1 MKRITLETS
10 TTFPADLASR
20 KPTGTGNRPENKD
33 VEYIG
38 DEQLQDDNAEL
49 EQFTEAET
57 HPSHLQTLVL
67 AHIDAQS
74 YNGSRHPNHSS
85 EDEKPK
91 LGHFLLAFQDNFYCV
106 LSLKRFGTEWR
117 HFIIFV
123 FHLCRPLVKYFH
135 FFQYILFLSD
145 PSPIIGYACH

>member
-38 DEQLQDDNAEL
+38 DEQLQDDDAKL

-57 HPSHLQTLVL
+57 HPSHLQT
-67 AHIDAQS
+67 S
-74 YNGSRHPNHSS
+74 
-85 EDEKPK
+85 
-91 LGHFLLAFQDNFYCV
+91 F
-106 LSLKRFGTEWR
+106 SLT
-117 HFIIFV
+117 
-123 FHLCRPLVKYFH
+123 
-135 FFQYILFLSD
+135 
-145 PSPIIGYACH
+145 

>member
-38 DEQLQDDNAEL
+38 DEQLQVDDAEL

-57 HPSHLQTLVL
+57 HPSHLQTLAL
-67 AHIDAQS
+67 
-74 YNGSRHPNHSS
+74 
-85 EDEKPK
+85 
-91 LGHFLLAFQDNFYCV
+91 
-106 LSLKRFGTEWR
+106 T
-117 HFIIFV
+117 
-123 FHLCRPLVKYFH
+123 
-135 FFQYILFLSD
+135 
-145 PSPIIGYACH
+145 